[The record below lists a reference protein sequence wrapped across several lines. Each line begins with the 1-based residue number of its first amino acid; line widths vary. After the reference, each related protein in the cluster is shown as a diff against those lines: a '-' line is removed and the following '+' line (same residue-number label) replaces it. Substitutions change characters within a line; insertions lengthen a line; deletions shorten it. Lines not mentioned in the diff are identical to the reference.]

1 MLINWRKEQLALFED
16 TLILI
21 SRQQTTIMNRF
32 INYSGMFII
41 CLTALGILMVSVM
54 AFSNP
59 QAVMDLVQ
67 VKLPNNDAYSSIR
80 GVYGGAGLTIFI
92 TLMYLLFKNRLQ
104 GLAFVALLCGFYSLS
119 RIITVVS
126 EGALGSFGTNWM
138 VIEGVMCITA
148 LALLVANR
156 KLSRV

>member
-1 MLINWRKEQLALFED
+1 
-16 TLILI
+16 
-21 SRQQTTIMNRF
+21 
-32 INYSGMFII
+32 MFII

>member
-1 MLINWRKEQLALFED
+1 VLINWRKEQQALFED
-16 TLILI
+16 TLILT
-21 SRQQTTIMNRF
+21 SRQKTTIMNRF

-92 TLMYLLFKNRLQ
+92 TLVYLLFKNRLQ
-104 GLAFVALLCGFYSLS
+104 GLAFVALLCGFYALS

-138 VIEGVMCITA
+138 VIEGVMSITA
-148 LALLVANR
+148 LALLIANR
-156 KLSRV
+156 RLSRV